1 MLKGIHM
8 VTTEK
13 NIQKNPTKEMVRE
26 LKLFIAK
33 KKKKKNQ
40 HKNGNEEDNK
50 KDVRNTSNK

>member
-33 KKKKKNQ
+33 KK
-40 HKNGNEEDNK
+40 NK
-50 KDVRNTSNK
+50 KQKTSTKTAMRKTIKKM

>member
-33 KKKKKNQ
+33 KKKKKN
-40 HKNGNEEDNK
+40 
-50 KDVRNTSNK
+50 